1 MQCND
6 YNLHGAPDAH
16 TLDAAADRNQ
26 NAVSFF
32 QNLQLLHVECLSQ
45 RRAPAVTVD
54 MANISAHWYLSRVQ

>member
-1 MQCND
+1 MRTMQCND
-6 YNLHGAPDAH
+6 YNLNGAP
-16 TLDAAADRNQ
+16 DAAADRNQ

-54 MANISAHWYLSRVQ
+54 MANNFAHWYLSRVQ